1 MKKLNIEMLETYKL
15 YEKGTS
21 YSLDGDLIILS
32 GINGSGKSQL
42 LQIIAKNNNENIS
55 RKVVQIQND
64 KNSANTE
71 DILLIS
77 F

>member
-1 MKKLNIEMLETYKL
+1 MKKLDIEILETYKL

-21 YSLDGDLIILS
+21 YSLDGDLIVLS

-42 LQIIAKNNNENIS
+42 LQIIANNSNENIS
-55 RKVVQIQND
+55 RNIIQILEV
-64 KNSANTE
+64 K
-71 DILLIS
+71 